1 MKKFFGSLGS
11 FFSNLAYMLKL
22 MFIISPA
29 FFILAALS
37 SLISGVGGVLQP
49 YLLGK
54 IIDGLLGEAEFVKII
69 ICAVLVIAFLYL
81 AKLNQRMLFSMNRV
95 VTEKLGIHMEEQI
108 LDAMDNVR
116 ISQMDSPEFQNRVEQ
131 AKNLTKRT
139 PHSIFMNLLGMITL
153 AATAIGFI
161 ILLAQLN
168 ILYLLILIAS
178 CILVGIV
185 NRKYEENVMFCL
197 FANTPE
203 RRKSSYFSSLL
214 TQREN
219 LEEIHQY
226 NAMAFFK
233 RLFKFNADTQIERSW
248 KIFRKNGFLY
258 SLAAV
263 VSYAGCGVVY
273 VLILREAFLGR
284 ISVGDVAMYLS
295 ATIGIQGL
303 LLQLIDGVTQL
314 PEDCAVMRNYR
325 SLLDEL
331 RASKK
336 ESPKDLPDTVSTEGA
351 AVAAFNNVSFAYPG
365 SENKV
370 FDSQSFTIARG
381 EHVAVVGINGAGKTT
396 LVRLLCGMYDEYEG
410 DILLN
415 GHDLRTMSN
424 EDRSKSVA
432 VMFQSYL
439 KPSIQ
444 LGEAVSLCGA
454 DEQNHERLERVLREC
469 DYCPEEGTAVELT
482 RMFAPN
488 GLIPSGGQWQR
499 IALARML
506 YRDSDICVLDE
517 PSAALDPQAEDK
529 VFKLIADLERNKT
542 VIFVT
547 HRLASVRSV
556 DKILFIDSTGK
567 IHSSDH
573 NTLMAT
579 NPEYNALYTAQAEKY
594 VDQDNEQS

>member
-1 MKKFFGSLGS
+1 MKKFFGAIGS

-54 IIDGLLGEAEFVKII
+54 IIDGLLGGTEFVKIVL
-69 ICAVLVIAFLYL
+69 CAVLVIAFLYL
-81 AKLNQRMLFSMNRV
+81 AKLNQRLLFSMNRV
-95 VTEKLGIHMEEQI
+95 VTEKLGIHMEGQI

-153 AATAIGFI
+153 AATAVGFV
-161 ILLAQLN
+161 ILLIRLN
-168 ILYLLILIAS
+168 VWYLLILIAS

-185 NRKYEENVMFCL
+185 NRRYEENVMSCL

-203 RRKSSYFSSLL
+203 RRKASYFSSLH

-226 NAMAFFK
+226 NAMSFFK
-233 RLFKFNADTQIERSW
+233 RRFRLNADTQIQRSW
-248 KIFRKNGFLY
+248 RIFRKNGLLY
-258 SLAAV
+258 SLAAI
-263 VSYAGCGVVY
+263 VSYAGCGGVY

-331 RASKK
+331 RTSEKAAQEEPSTVAA
-336 ESPKDLPDTVSTEGA
+336 PDDP
-351 AVAAFNNVSFAYPG
+351 AVAAFNNVSFAYPD
-365 SENKV
+365 SEKSV
-370 FDSQSFTIARG
+370 FKSQSFTIDRG

-396 LVRLLCGMYDEYEG
+396 LVRLLCGMYDEYDG
-410 DILLN
+410 SILLN
-415 GHDLRTMSN
+415 GRDLRTMDN
-424 EDRSKSVA
+424 EERSKSVA

-439 KPSIQ
+439 KPSVQ
-444 LGEAVSLCGA
+444 LGEAVSLCDA
-454 DEQNHERLERVLREC
+454 DGQDPGRLDRVLTEC
-469 DYCPEEGTAVELT
+469 DYYPEEGTSAELT

-506 YRDSDICVLDE
+506 YRDSEIYILDE

-529 VFKLIADLERNKT
+529 VFRLIAELERDKT

-556 DKILFIDSTGK
+556 DKILFIDSAGE

-573 NTLMAT
+573 STLMAT
-579 NPEYNALYTAQAEKY
+579 NSEYNALYTAQAGKY
-594 VDQDNEQS
+594 VDQI